1 MCVECGPATFQSGW
15 VPRGVT
21 CTPCANFGDSGSG
34 ASTCHCKAGFAG
46 PYPNCTSC
54 VPGKYKPAMGSNSC
68 KECAAG
74 TYSSVVSAT
83 SQRNCS
89 LCPRGKYSM
98 FPSAYSEVLCLDCAA
113 GKFGPEAGRSE
124 DCETCPQNSGSLQG
138 STRCKCN
145 ANFFGKEACE
155 RCPAHSSS
163 PVGSISS
170 DGCQCV
176 PGYTGSPLSS
186 CAGCPEGKFKEGK
199 GSAPCTACPKDHYS
213 PPNAT
218 KVSKC
223 YPAPTV
229 VFVLSMDG
237 DISVSQITDDVE
249 DDMLRSIAQA
259 LRVHPD
265 TVKIASI
272 IDARRRMLAVKV
284 NVEVL
289 AASQESAQAIADR
302 TAVVAAAA
310 EAAANQNDLNTRISA
325 TVSVRAAPLPSPT
338 SVVQTSIA
346 LVPSSTPVFVNTLPT
361 EKQTSIFQGPALAG
375 AVAGALTS
383 LVIIVAVSIYWRR
396 SRRQRLTDK
405 NDEAWTSVD
414 IVFASGV
421 ADEDETTP
429 QPHAT
434 AVQEYHDTLQFDD
447 LSPPEAIDHRATA
460 ELSQIEDNFEI
471 SGAVK
476 EDAERLVQSSST
488 TPEREELE
496 RKTDQAAS
504 PLPETA
510 NTGQEDTESSKPPF
524 EVWASDYSAPP
535 EITGYDAAG
544 AEERFSSGG
553 SDK

>member
-1 MCVECGPATFQSGW
+1 
-15 VPRGVT
+15 
-21 CTPCANFGDSGSG
+21 
-34 ASTCHCKAGFAG
+34 
-46 PYPNCTSC
+46 
-54 VPGKYKPAMGSNSC
+54 
-68 KECAAG
+68 
-74 TYSSVVSAT
+74 
-83 SQRNCS
+83 
-89 LCPRGKYSM
+89 
-98 FPSAYSEVLCLDCAA
+98 
-113 GKFGPEAGRSE
+113 
-124 DCETCPQNSGSLQG
+124 
-138 STRCKCN
+138 
-145 ANFFGKEACE
+145 
-155 RCPAHSSS
+155 
-163 PVGSISS
+163 
-170 DGCQCV
+170 
-176 PGYTGSPLSS
+176 
-186 CAGCPEGKFKEGK
+186 
-199 GSAPCTACPKDHYS
+199 
-213 PPNAT
+213 
-218 KVSKC
+218 
-223 YPAPTV
+223 
-229 VFVLSMDG
+229 MDG

-434 AVQEYHDTLQFDD
+434 AV
-447 LSPPEAIDHRATA
+447 
-460 ELSQIEDNFEI
+460 EDNFEI
-471 SGAVK
+471 SGAVQ
-476 EDAERLVQSSST
+476 EDTESSKPPFEVWASDYSGIPAQPALPSERLVQSSST

-510 NTGQEDTESSKPPF
+510 STGQEDTEISKPPF